1 MTLKSYKLRGGWEKT
16 DHDFI
21 EYEQNELRPKVNT
34 IGNLNKTLSEEL
46 VTTTNE
52 KFGTSFENKEKELSR
67 LDDLVAFIRGKS
79 NENPEL
85 FQDDFNYNHIKFTV
99 IPRGTMFY
107 RRQTIPTFNNSH
119 TAVWLDYSGTMANTP
134 FSFLKDTND
143 VYTQEYLDKVKTYF
157 GDYLLQLR
165 TKKDLLI
172 VNFPYYVT
180 SYIECFIR
188 RICVDMDIE
197 TCVDGYTMDLLQF
210 NPNKIFKSLPSL
222 SGFRELCLLD
232 AVNLEFVKLVT
243 PPRVIM
249 SRQSSHLLSIKPAI
263 SSKKSK
269 GSSTRSSRSSSKKS
283 KGSST
288 RSSRLSSKKS
298 KDSSTRSSRSSS
310 KKSKDS
316 STRSSRSFSKK
327 SKDSSTRSSRSFSKK
342 SKDSSTRSSRSF
354 SKKSKGKGK
363 GKGKGSSTRSSRSSR
378 SSSKKSRDDSY
389 KEYSKQQRAYRYRSP
404 SPHKSPKLSTGKTID
419 RDKFGIKRLQD
430 EL

>member
-1 MTLKSYKLRGGWEKT
+1 MTLSSYKLRGGWEKT
-16 DHDFI
+16 DSDFI
-21 EYEQNELRPKVNT
+21 EYEKNELRPKVNT

-46 VTTTNE
+46 VVTTNE
-52 KFGTSFENKEKELSR
+52 KFGTSFENKEDNLSR
-67 LDDLVAFIRGKS
+67 LDDLVAFIREKS
-79 NENPEL
+79 NENSEL

-107 RRQTIPTFNNSH
+107 RRQTVPTFNNNSYVP
-119 TAVWLDYSGTMANTP
+119 VWLDYSGTMANTP
-134 FSFLKDTND
+134 FSFLKDTNE

-172 VNFPYYVT
+172 INFPYYVT

-188 RICVDMDIE
+188 RICVDLEIE

-232 AVNLEFVKLVT
+232 ARNLEFVQLVT

-249 SRQSSHLLSIKPAI
+249 SRQPSHLLSIKPTASSKKSRSSSTRSSRSSRS

-288 RSSRLSSKKS
+288 RSY
-298 KDSSTRSSRSSS
+298 
-310 KKSKDS
+310 
-316 STRSSRSFSKK
+316 
-327 SKDSSTRSSRSFSKK
+327 
-342 SKDSSTRSSRSF
+342 
-354 SKKSKGKGK
+354 
-363 GKGKGSSTRSSRSSR
+363 R
-378 SSSKKSRDDSY
+378 SSSKKSRGSSTRSSSNKSRDDSY
-389 KEYSKQQRAYRYRSP
+389 EEYIKQHRSRRYRSP
-404 SPHKSPKLSTGKTID
+404 SPRKSPKSLKSLKTTSSPTIV
-419 RDKFGIKRLQD
+419 RGRSRIKK
-430 EL
+430 

>member
-1 MTLKSYKLRGGWEKT
+1 MTLNSYKLHGGWEKT
-16 DHDFI
+16 DPDFI

-46 VTTTNE
+46 VLTTNE
-52 KFGTSFENKEKELSR
+52 KFGTNFENKQDNLCS
-67 LDDLVAFIRGKS
+67 LDDLVAFIREKS
-79 NENPEL
+79 NENPEW
-85 FQDDFNYNHIKFTV
+85 FQDDFNYSHIKFTV
-99 IPRGTMFY
+99 IPRGTVFY
-107 RRQTIPTFNNSH
+107 RRQTVPSFNNNSPS
-119 TAVWLDYSGTMANTP
+119 AVWLDYSGTMANTP

-172 VNFPYYVT
+172 INFPYYVT

-188 RICVDMDIE
+188 RICVEIESE

-232 AVNLEFVKLVT
+232 ARNLEFVKLVT

-249 SRQSSHLLSIKPAI
+249 SQQPYQLLSIKPAA

-269 GSSTRSSRSSSKKS
+269 SSSIRSSRSSSKKS
-283 KGSST
+283 NGSSI
-288 RSSRLSSKKS
+288 
-298 KDSSTRSSRSSS
+298 RSSS
-310 KKSKDS
+310 KKSKS
-316 STRSSRSFSKK
+316 N
-327 SKDSSTRSSRSFSKK
+327 
-342 SKDSSTRSSRSF
+342 
-354 SKKSKGKGK
+354 
-363 GKGKGSSTRSSRSSR
+363 GSSTRSSK

-389 KEYSKQQRAYRYRSP
+389 KEYSKQQRTYRYRSR
-404 SPHKSPKLSTGKTID
+404 SPRKSPKLSTGKTIE
-419 RDKFGIKRLQD
+419 RDIFGIKRLSD